1 MADYLH
7 GSLEITLSFVHAR
20 QALYQL
26 SGFANRHL
34 AQKGLESVPE
44 VSWGVRHLDTS
55 ESASTVFRR

>member
-26 SGFANRHL
+26 SGFSSPKYDPLVERREGALNQL
-34 AQKGLESVPE
+34 GLS
-44 VSWGVRHLDTS
+44 SN
-55 ESASTVFRR
+55 